1 MGTRRDSEAAAMSD
15 KHEAS
20 AELEAERPLFA
31 RMMGAIHVKH
41 TRGNR
46 VGFVKLPLILT
57 DKQLYGGAIAQ
68 FYFLTER
75 LEARLREHASHP
87 LVKHLLC
94 ELDLKQIA
102 PGYEA
107 DLAQIFGGDDETWRA
122 AAAATR
128 TAATESYLA
137 ALDIAGP
144 VELVGAA
151 FILYGALVIGGGK
164 NTQKRVKR
172 VLPGCDHVLFDV
184 ADDMPAARRRF
195 KNLFTQVT
203 KEHAGKGPVAPEH
216 GDALVAHAGRYMT
229 RNNEV
234 VLSVRCVP
242 NWLYRVAAVSIAAVA
257 VVAAR
262 RLRGR

>member
-1 MGTRRDSEAAAMSD
+1 MFDKPQDAA
-15 KHEAS
+15 
-20 AELEAERPLFA
+20 LEAERARPLFA

-75 LEARLREHASHP
+75 LEARLREHAAHP
-87 LVKHLLC
+87 LVKHLLD
-94 ELDLKQIA
+94 ELDLKPIA

-107 DLAQIFGGDDETWRA
+107 DLAQIFGVDDERTPLAWRA

-128 TAATESYLA
+128 TPATEKYLV
-137 ALDIAGP
+137 ALDNAGP

-184 ADDMPAARRRF
+184 ADGMPAARRRF

-242 NWLYRVAAVSIAAVA
+242 NWLYRVAAVSIAAVT
-257 VVAAR
+257 VVAVR